1 MFKAID
7 YVPVWNKANELYA
20 NRTEDASPDSLIT
33 ELCHEYGTNLVTETF
48 SAVAQIK
55 EYDGRIYGFN
65 RRWIEGFACDPVAT
79 EMDSKNVFFR
89 RCDLDV
95 IHPANINQ
103 LIGSLYKYMTA

>member
-7 YVPVWNKANELYA
+7 YVAVWNKANELYA
-20 NRTEDASPDSLIT
+20 NRTEDATPANLIA
-33 ELCHEYGTNLVTETF
+33 ELCGEFGDNLVTETF

-55 EYDGRIYGFN
+55 EHDGRIYGFN

-79 EMDSKNVFFR
+79 EWSDKNIFMR
-89 RCDLDV
+89 RCDLDA

-103 LIGSLYKYMTA
+103 LIGALYKHLTA